1 MHFHTKDIDKALSI
15 LETNTSGLK
24 SEEASKRQ
32 EQYGLNILPSKPYY
46 LYLTLSNFNGTQ
58 HP

>member
-24 SEEASKRQ
+24 SEEASRRQ
-32 EQYGLNILPSKPYY
+32 EKYGLNIPPSKPEM
-46 LYLTLSNFNGTQ
+46 TLFV
-58 HP
+58 